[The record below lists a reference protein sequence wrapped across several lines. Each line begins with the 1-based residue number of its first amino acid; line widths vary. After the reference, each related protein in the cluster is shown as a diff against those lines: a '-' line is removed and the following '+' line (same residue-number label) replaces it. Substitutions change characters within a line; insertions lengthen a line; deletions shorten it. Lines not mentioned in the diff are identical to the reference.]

1 MMKLTSILAIAVIA
15 GTGVAAQV
23 SAQTPPSRAPIMYG
37 ANTGEYTP
45 SGISLRGDAEILQ
58 GQNRLRAEAVEVT
71 MTNGAIT
78 RIEASGGV
86 YYVTPNQT
94 LRGDRATYSVSEGV
108 VTVTGD
114 VILTQGRNV
123 LTGTVGTYNIDSG
136 EARLS
141 GGTGGRVQGVLYP
154 EQN

>member
-1 MMKLTSILAIAVIA
+1 MMKLTSILAFAVIA
-15 GTGVAAQV
+15 GTGVTAQV

-136 EARLS
+136 AARLS

>member
-1 MMKLTSILAIAVIA
+1 MTKLTSILAVAVIA
-15 GTGVAAQV
+15 ASAVAASV
-23 SAQTPPSRAPIMYG
+23 SAQTAPSREPIMYG

-45 SGISLRGDAEILQ
+45 TGIALRGDAEILQ

-71 MTNGAIT
+71 LTNGAIT

-86 YYVTPNQT
+86 YYVTPEQT
-94 LRGDRATYSVSEGV
+94 LRGDRATYAVSTGV

-114 VILTQGRNV
+114 VILTQGQNV
-123 LTGTVGTYNIDSG
+123 LTGSTATYDVDSRT
-136 EARLS
+136 ARLS
-141 GGTGGRVQGVLYP
+141 GGSSGRVEGVFYP